1 MSVSARAS
9 ISPFRA
15 LLQRLSGQ
23 VSGQE
28 LADMKHLLRDHVSE
42 RRREEAR
49 SCLDLWEHLEKAGLL
64 TDGRTDLLTDLLDK
78 LDRQDLVRLVEEYQ
92 TKREAALGCG
102 KITPPPTQCESTL
115 SPIWTQSTGTSA
127 PIQCQ
132 SSLPPVQ
139 CQSSLPPVQCQ
150 SSLHPVQCQSSP
162 PPVQSTQQTCAH
174 EGHVYTQPPVQ
185 EEGKS
190 FHQPFSVQSESQTL
204 SCQTLFNGLPTTAA
218 ADGPAD
224 GRTDQRESVPNV
236 ANHPVGDHRQR
247 AVRIKEQRVSPKA
260 QNYMETGGYR
270 VGIVGGRHYEIDG
283 EEFVEMDHGSSYRI
297 RLTNSHLSSCEAQL
311 DIDGKDVGTWRLEPG
326 QQVELERP
334 EEEQMCF
341 TFFST
346 RLAPPDSGI
355 RRGEEEN
362 GLVQVTFTPEK
373 MREERTKVKDPYRG
387 GDQVAGDD
395 TSSSDS
401 SSDDEDEPFRSDTP
415 LNWSSG
421 ATALQGVSRQ
431 EFEQVEA
438 EMEKDEEKRV
448 IMILRLVA
456 RTDAPTVQV
465 SSAPVKPLMSKRP
478 RAIPD

>member
-92 TKREAALGCG
+92 TKR
-102 KITPPPTQCESTL
+102 
-115 SPIWTQSTGTSA
+115 
-127 PIQCQ
+127 
-132 SSLPPVQ
+132 
-139 CQSSLPPVQCQ
+139 
-150 SSLHPVQCQSSP
+150 
-162 PPVQSTQQTCAH
+162 
-174 EGHVYTQPPVQ
+174 
-185 EEGKS
+185 EGKS

>member
-28 LADMKHLLRDHVSE
+28 LADMKHLLRDHVGE

-64 TDGRTDLLTDLLDK
+64 ADGRTDLLTDLLDK
-78 LDRQDLVRLVEEYQ
+78 LDRQDLVRLVEECQ
-92 TKREAALGCG
+92 TKR
-102 KITPPPTQCESTL
+102 
-115 SPIWTQSTGTSA
+115 
-127 PIQCQ
+127 
-132 SSLPPVQ
+132 
-139 CQSSLPPVQCQ
+139 
-150 SSLHPVQCQSSP
+150 
-162 PPVQSTQQTCAH
+162 
-174 EGHVYTQPPVQ
+174 
-185 EEGKS
+185 EGKS
-190 FHQPFSVQSESQTL
+190 FHQPISVQPESQML
-204 SCQTLFNGLPTTAA
+204 SCQTLFNGLPTKAA
-218 ADGPAD
+218 TDGPTD
-224 GRTDQRESVPNV
+224 RQTDQPMSVPDV
-236 ANHPVGDHRQR
+236 DHHPSGDHRQR

-373 MREERTKVKDPYRG
+373 MREERTKMKDPYRG